1 MSIEEMKEYFK
12 EELNEEKQKMLM
24 NKENNYSYLW
34 MITNDIGIFSDE
46 EKADKEKP
54 VNRWTDYMSG
64 IAERMAI
71 TIRVANLYKGEYEN
85 KRECPF
91 YSEWKG
97 MELML
102 KAMGINFEYDFDDN
116 YEVSAVIV
124 NGEKVII

>member
-1 MSIEEMKEYFK
+1 MIIY
-12 EELNEEKQKMLM
+12 NHREKPDREFERMVTM
-24 NKENNYSYLW
+24 NK
-34 MITNDIGIFSDE
+34 MMKD
-46 EKADKEKP
+46 
-54 VNRWTDYMSG
+54 

-71 TIRVANLYKGEYEN
+71 TIRVANLYKGKYEN

-116 YEVSAVIV
+116 FEVSAVIV

>member
-1 MSIEEMKEYFK
+1 MKDMMK
-12 EELNEEKQKMLM
+12 K
-24 NKENNYSYLW
+24 
-34 MITNDIGIFSDE
+34 
-46 EKADKEKP
+46 
-54 VNRWTDYMSG
+54 

-102 KAMGINFEYDFDDN
+102 KALEINFEYDFNDS
-116 YEVSAVIV
+116 YEITAVIV
-124 NGEKVII
+124 NGERVEI